1 MHERPV
7 LMLKRI
13 LVGVLVAVV
22 CTGCVFPSDPGPGAM
37 GLSVEGQDLIA
48 WIPSCTGGT
57 VTGIRV
63 SSLSPSGAAEGETV
77 WSAKTT
83 ESGEQALAQ
92 GNPSLSMV
100 RGDYSGVPEVFVVV
114 ETTGRNYL
122 AYAKKASLRR
132 GSVLFQGQYLTSDE
146 FATESQ
152 SACE

>member
-1 MHERPV
+1 
-7 LMLKRI
+7 
-13 LVGVLVAVV
+13 
-22 CTGCVFPSDPGPGAM
+22 
-37 GLSVEGQDLIA
+37 
-48 WIPSCTGGT
+48 
-57 VTGIRV
+57 
-63 SSLSPSGAAEGETV
+63 
-77 WSAKTT
+77 
-83 ESGEQALAQ
+83 
-92 GNPSLSMV
+92 MV